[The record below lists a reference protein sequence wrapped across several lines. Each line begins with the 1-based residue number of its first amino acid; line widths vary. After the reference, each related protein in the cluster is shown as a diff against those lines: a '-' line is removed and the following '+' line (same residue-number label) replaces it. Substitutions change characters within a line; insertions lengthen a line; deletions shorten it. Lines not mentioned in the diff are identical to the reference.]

1 MGAAMPLPLTRKDRT
16 MTDNL
21 MLNCLQ
27 ELHAQLRGE
36 TIQPTKIDTA
46 KYTAH
51 KNPGKFEGETSA
63 TEYFWELVMNGDG
76 ETWSPNMNDSIYSRR
91 VDVFTVDADEAE
103 TWPNE
108 FKIGDTV
115 IIWECPQ
122 GFVTLC
128 AYGTRDAAERHVKSW
143 MGIVPELAPTSG

>member
-1 MGAAMPLPLTRKDRT
+1 MINT
-16 MTDNL
+16 
-21 MLNCLQ
+21 
-27 ELHAQLRGE
+27 E
-36 TIQPTKIDTA
+36 

-51 KNPGKFEGETSA
+51 KNFGKFEGETSA

-76 ETWSPNMNDSIYSRR
+76 ETWSPDMDENGNGTFADGISPLAKTF
-91 VDVFTVDADEAE
+91 DLFTVDADEAE

-128 AYGTRDAAERHVKSW
+128 AYGTRAAAEWHVSSW
-143 MGIVPELAPTSG
+143 LGIAQGLAPAHTDEANR

>member
-1 MGAAMPLPLTRKDRT
+1 MT
-16 MTDNL
+16 M
-21 MLNCLQ
+21 
-27 ELHAQLRGE
+27 
-36 TIQPTKIDTA
+36 IDTA

-63 TEYFWELVMNGDG
+63 TEYFWEMVMDGDG
-76 ETWSPNMNDSIYSRR
+76 EVWSPDMNEDGEGTLF
-91 VDVFTVDADEAE
+91 DVFTVDADEAK

-115 IIWECPQ
+115 IVWECPQ

-128 AYGTRDAAERHVKSW
+128 AYGTREAAERHVNSW
-143 MGIVPELAPTSG
+143 LGIAQGLAPTSGLGT